1 MNFIKQLL
9 FALLALTFIISVP
22 YEVSAAPKKETRKE
36 RRERLKREREER
48 KRQKQQKNTQQ
59 SKHPQEK
66 KQSPKQDTQPAKQP
80 QPKKITPTFEEK
92 LTPAQVDRKI
102 QTIRKRIETA
112 PENTI
117 PAKDKKVLLEVFD
130 DIVQTPMGRY
140 TFEKA
145 HPDLTFCVRKFTST
159 ASASYSPGATRV
171 NLRRALF
178 DDIHNA
184 KTQEERLQNFHY
196 LTENIIHEATHSIQ
210 QINNFKKLQNA
221 SFKERMIINNMG
233 ELHTFL
239 NESVAGYQITTL
251 QKYCK
256 LAKNGK
262 IKLSPISQ
270 FYKDLFDAYK
280 TTGVSDEIAYRS
292 ARTKFI
298 ETFWQNIGKIP
309 IRIGEQTVVPCDE
322 LIRRWN
328 EAYFGIEFR
337 KLLRYS
343 TPYQEAMRDK
353 GIEENLQRFINAMAI
368 DVSPSFFTNPQ
379 TSPFELPNPERI
391 ICYAN
396 GRKSWEADALTNFCI
411 YKEYTQER
419 GELYYIGFSNRQPS
433 VRDGVHTEYHEGTRI
448 KRATYTYKNGKMNG
462 VYREY
467 NTQGDQTM
475 EMPVVNDIPTGE
487 GWILENGV
495 RARKYFSNKKVS
507 HIK

>member
-1 MNFIKQLL
+1 MFEKPWNSVKRMLL
-9 FALLALTFIISVP
+9 TGLCLTTLLAS
-22 YEVSAAPKKETRKE
+22 YESEAAPKKETKKE
-36 RRERLKREREER
+36 RKERLKREEAAR
-48 KRQKQQKNTQQ
+48 KRRQKTPP
-59 SKHPQEK
+59 PQ
-66 KQSPKQDTQPAKQP
+66 
-80 QPKKITPTFEEK
+80 KKIIPTFEEK

-112 PENTI
+112 PESTI

-145 HPDLTFCVRKFTST
+145 HPNLTFCVRKFTST
-159 ASASYSPGATRV
+159 ASASYSPGTACI
-171 NLRRALF
+171 NLRRGLF

-184 KTQEERLQNFHY
+184 KTQDERLQKFHY

-210 QINNFKKLQNA
+210 QINNLKKLKNA

-251 QKYCK
+251 PKYCK
-256 LAKNGK
+256 FAQNEK

-298 ETFWQNIGKIP
+298 ETYWQNIGKKT

-328 EAYFGIEFR
+328 EAYFGMEFR
-337 KLLRYS
+337 KLFKNQ
-343 TPYQEAMRDK
+343 TPYQDAMRDR
-353 GIEENLQRFINAMAI
+353 GIEPHLQRFINAMAI
-368 DVSPSFFTNPQ
+368 NVRPSFFTNPE
-379 TSPFELPNPERI
+379 TSPFSLPSSTRI
-391 ICYAN
+391 ISYAN
-396 GRKSWEADALTNFCI
+396 GIKSWEADALTNFCI

-433 VRDGVHTEYHEGTRI
+433 VRDGVHTEYHEGTQT

-462 VYREY
+462 IYREY
-467 NTQGDQTM
+467 DMQGHQTM
-475 EMPVVNDIPTGE
+475 EMPVVDDIPTGE

-495 RARKYFSNKKVS
+495 RARKHFSNRRVS
-507 HIK
+507 RSQIRE

>member
-1 MNFIKQLL
+1 MIKRLL
-9 FALLALTFIISVP
+9 FTCVALLFFVSVP
-22 YEVSAAPKKETRKE
+22 YDVFAAPRKETKKE
-36 RRERLKREREER
+36 RRERLKREKAARER
-48 KRQKQQKNTQQ
+48 RQKTPP
-59 SKHPQEK
+59 PQ
-66 KQSPKQDTQPAKQP
+66 
-80 QPKKITPTFEEK
+80 KKITPTFEKK

-102 QTIRKRIETA
+102 QTIRKQIETA
-112 PENTI
+112 PESTI

-130 DIVQTPMGRY
+130 DMVQTPMGRY

-171 NLRRALF
+171 NLRRGLF

-184 KTQEERLQNFHY
+184 KTQEERLQHFHY
-196 LTENIIHEATHSIQ
+196 LTENIIHETTHSIQ
-210 QINNFKKLQNA
+210 QINNFKKLPNA

-251 QKYCK
+251 PKYCK
-256 LAKNGK
+256 FAQNGK

-298 ETFWQNIGKIP
+298 ETFWQNIGKTP
-309 IRIGEQTVVPCDE
+309 IRIGEKTVTPCDE

-328 EAYFGIEFR
+328 EAYFGMEFR
-337 KLLRYS
+337 KLFKHQ
-343 TPYQEAMRDK
+343 TPYQKAMQNR
-353 GIEENLQRFINAMAI
+353 GIEQNLQRFINAMAI
-368 DVSPSFFTNPQ
+368 NVHPSFFTNPK
-379 TSPFELPNPERI
+379 TSPFNLPSSTRI

-411 YKEYTQER
+411 YKEYTQEQ
-419 GELYYIGFSNRQPS
+419 GKLYYIGFSNRQPS
-433 VRDGVHTEYHEGTRI
+433 VRDGVYTEYHEGTRI
-448 KRATYTYKNGKMNG
+448 QRATYTYKNGKMNG
-462 VYREY
+462 IYREY
-467 NTQGDQTM
+467 DMQGHQTM
-475 EMPVVNDIPTGE
+475 EMPVVDDIPTGE

-495 RARKYFSNKKVS
+495 RARKHFSNKRVS

>member
-1 MNFIKQLL
+1 MFEKPWNSVKRMLLAGLCLTTL
-9 FALLALTFIISVP
+9 FAP
-22 YEVSAAPKKETRKE
+22 YESEAAPKKETKKE
-36 RRERLKREREER
+36 RQERLKREEER
-48 KRQKQQKNTQQ
+48 RKKRQKT
-59 SKHPQEK
+59 P
-66 KQSPKQDTQPAKQP
+66 PK
-80 QPKKITPTFEEK
+80 KKITPTFEEK
-92 LTPAQVDRKI
+92 LTPAQVEQKI
-102 QTIRKRIETA
+102 RTIRKRIETA
-112 PENTI
+112 PESTI

-130 DIVQTPMGRY
+130 DIVQTTMGRY

-159 ASASYSPGATRV
+159 ASASYSPGAARI
-171 NLRRALF
+171 NLRRGLF

-184 KTQEERLQNFHY
+184 KTQDERLQNFHY

-210 QINNFKKLQNA
+210 QINNLKKLKNA

-251 QKYCK
+251 PKYCK
-256 LAKNGK
+256 FAQNGK
-262 IKLSPISQ
+262 IKLSHISQ

-280 TTGVSDEIAYRS
+280 TTGVCDEIAYRS

-298 ETFWQNIGKIP
+298 ETYWQNIGKTP
-309 IRIGEQTVVPCDE
+309 IRIGEKTVSPCDE

-328 EAYFGIEFR
+328 EAYFGMEFR
-337 KLLRYS
+337 KLFKNQ
-343 TPYQEAMRDK
+343 TPYQEAMLDK

-419 GELYYIGFSNRQPS
+419 GELCYIGFSNRQPS
-433 VRDGVHTEYHEGTRI
+433 VRDGVHTEYHEGTQTQ
-448 KRATYTYKNGKMNG
+448 RATYTYKNGKMNG
-462 VYREY
+462 IYREY
-467 NTQGDQTM
+467 DMQGRQTM
-475 EMPVVNDIPTGE
+475 EMPVVDDIPTGE

-495 RARKYFSNKKVS
+495 RARKHFSNRRVS
-507 HIK
+507 RSQIRE